1 MSLQKFTKLEQK
13 TKELLALE
21 MITKEDIEGLTQ
33 DQIDHFQK
41 VTMEKLNNS
50 EGAELDNLREKID
63 PILSQ
68 QTKNDIWEN
77 NHRKIIQETSNFISE
92 FGRMPL
98 KIDLAQRV
106 GLSRQTLN
114 KHLKEYKNHSL
125 YKDHFESFSFMTE
138 KLMSKMFQFAL
149 RGDVKAARL
158 YFDIL
163 SRNETGNYI
172 KSQKNYIQF
181 NNLIISEENLKAL
194 TRDEFAKIEEILVGQ
209 KKICM

>member
-1 MSLQKFTKLEQK
+1 V
-13 TKELLALE
+13 
-21 MITKEDIEGLTQ
+21 LTEE
-33 DQIDHFQK
+33 QIDHFQK
-41 VTMEKLNNS
+41 ATMEILNNS
-50 EGAELDNLREKID
+50 KGEELDQLRDKID

-68 QTKNDIWEN
+68 HTKNDIWEN
-77 NHRKIIQETSNFISE
+77 NHRKIIQETSNFINE
-92 FGRMPL
+92 YGRMPL

-125 YKDHFESFSFMTE
+125 YKDHFESFSLMTE

-163 SRNETGNYI
+163 SRNEAGNYM
-172 KSQKNYIQF
+172 KSQTNYIQV
-181 NNLIISEENLKAL
+181 NNLIISEENLKEL
-194 TRDEFAKIEEILVGQ
+194 SQDQLEKIEEILVGQ
-209 KKICM
+209 KKNI

>member
-1 MSLQKFTKLEQK
+1 MSLQKLTKLEQK

-21 MITKEDIEGLTQ
+21 IITREDINVLTEE
-33 DQIDHFQK
+33 QIDHFQK
-41 VTMEKLNNS
+41 ATMEILNNS
-50 EGAELDNLREKID
+50 KGEELDQLRDKID

-68 QTKNDIWEN
+68 HTKNDIWEN
-77 NHRKIIQETSNFISE
+77 NHRKIIQETSNFINE
-92 FGRMPL
+92 YGRMPL

-125 YKDHFESFSFMTE
+125 YKDHFESFSLMTE

-163 SRNETGNYI
+163 SRNEAGNYI
-172 KSQKNYIQF
+172 KNQKNYIQV

-194 TRDEFAKIEEILVGQ
+194 SQDQLEKIEEILVGQ
-209 KKICM
+209 KKLCI